1 MEINKKIKIVFG
13 IPSLS
18 VGGIERQL
26 IKQLEILDRQVFE
39 IYLITLFD
47 YKNIPNLYYKV
58 PSDIKV
64 YKISLNNKFDFFGF
78 LKLKNIL
85 KEIKPDVVVSSM
97 FSANTIFRFFQPIFG
112 YKIFAREHN
121 IYHEKKWW
129 QNKVDNFLS
138 KRSEKIIAVSK
149 SVAEFASKQANIPI
163 EKFEIIHNGVEID
176 KINDFKNNFSKND
189 LRRKLNIKED
199 SVVFLNV
206 GRLKKQ
212 KQQDLLID
220 AFKIISEKYDKA
232 QLFIV
237 GRGPEENYLK
247 NKIIENNL
255 EGKVV
260 LTGYSDSVYDFYRAS
275 DVFVLSS
282 KYEGFPNVAI
292 EAMAF
297 GLPLISTNVPGVDE
311 FLIDSSNGFISKENS
326 VGLSEAMFKFL
337 NLDSNQLNSMSASA
351 FNTAKEFDIKDTVEK
366 YTNLYVK

>member
-1 MEINKKIKIVFG
+1 MEINNKIKIVFG

-26 IKQLEILDRQVFE
+26 IKQLEILDRQKFE
-39 IYLITLFD
+39 IHLITLFD
-47 YKNIPNLYYKV
+47 YKNIPNLYEKV
-58 PSDIKV
+58 PVDVKV
-64 YKISLNNKFDFFGF
+64 YKISFKNKLDLLGFF
-78 LKLKNIL
+78 KLKNIL

-97 FSANTIFRFFQPIFG
+97 FSANTIFRIFQPIFG

-149 SVAEFASKQANIPI
+149 SVAEFASKQANISI
-163 EKFEIIHNGVEID
+163 EKFQVIHNGVEID
-176 KINDFKNNFSKND
+176 KTNEFKNNFSKND

-199 SVVFLNV
+199 SLVFLNV

-220 AFKIISEKYDKA
+220 AFKIVSSKYNNA

-237 GRGPEENYLK
+237 GRGPEEDYLK

-297 GLPLISTNVPGVDE
+297 GLPLLSTKVPGVDE
-311 FLIDSSNGFISKENS
+311 FLLDGENGFLMNENPENISEK
-326 VGLSEAMFKFL
+326 MIKFIEL
-337 NLDSNQLNSMSASA
+337 NLESKRSMSDSA
-351 FNTAKEFDIKDTVEK
+351 LNTASGFDIKDIVLK
-366 YTNLYVK
+366 YSKLYV